1 MKVDKPLRVLKII
14 LKVAVL
20 VLGFLSRIKLMSYP
34 FSPFQP
40 TYLET
45 VAVSLGVVTQ
55 ISLPINCS

>member
-14 LKVAVL
+14 LKVAVP
-20 VLGFLSRIKLMSYP
+20 LGFLSRMKFMSYP